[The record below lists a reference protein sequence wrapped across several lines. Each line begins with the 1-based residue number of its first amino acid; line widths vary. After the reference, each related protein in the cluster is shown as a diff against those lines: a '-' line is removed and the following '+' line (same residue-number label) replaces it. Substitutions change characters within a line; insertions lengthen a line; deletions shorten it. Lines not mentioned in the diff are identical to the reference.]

1 MHAIR
6 STDTSPSAGEHA
18 GLRIFRVNGTAN
30 CAMETAAGG
39 ATGNFG
45 TQNLHLNVNI
55 TYRLS

>member
-1 MHAIR
+1 
-6 STDTSPSAGEHA
+6 
-18 GLRIFRVNGTAN
+18 
-30 CAMETAAGG
+30 METAAGG